1 MKTDYTEKPTRVWLS
16 EGKESQWPV
25 EQLYKEHAPRM
36 YSLARKLLRSEEQAE
51 DLVHEVFAKL
61 LDKSGT
67 LDNVTNLQGYLYKI
81 TENMA
86 LTRIKNKSREF
97 EATREYVRLMDVSDN
112 NDLVIDNIQDK
123 QKLTELLKRL
133 PPAGKMA
140 FELVKMEGLSY
151 KEAAERMS
159 ISHHTVHVH
168 ITRTLQFLRKHIS
181 SVPVIIITWLADLR

>member
-1 MKTDYTEKPTRVWLS
+1 
-16 EGKESQWPV
+16 
-25 EQLYKEHAPRM
+25 M
-36 YSLARKLLRSEEQAE
+36 YSLARKLLRSDEQAE

-61 LDKSGT
+61 LDKTGT

-112 NDLVIDNIQDK
+112 NDLVIDAIQDK

-168 ITRTLQFLRKHIS
+168 ITRTLQFLRKNIS
-181 SVPVIIITWLADLR
+181 SVPVLIITWLADPR